1 MDINMSKFNAEESKF
16 NEQMSRMGSEL
27 GRTVQENQQKI
38 GSIIGDS
45 LKDGKAKPVN

>member
-1 MDINMSKFNAEESKF
+1 MNIDMSKFNAEAGKF
-16 NEQMSRMGSEL
+16 NEQMSRMGSDL

-38 GSIIGDS
+38 GSIIDDS